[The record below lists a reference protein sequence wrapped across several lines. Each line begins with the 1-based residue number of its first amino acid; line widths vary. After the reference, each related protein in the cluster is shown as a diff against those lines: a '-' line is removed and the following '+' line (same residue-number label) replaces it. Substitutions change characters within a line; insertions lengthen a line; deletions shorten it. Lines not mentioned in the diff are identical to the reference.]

1 MADFYPSGMDGK
13 AIWHKTFAANLPGLA
28 AKYNITPAQLAAVA
42 ADNAWIQFW
51 VAQRSAAATF
61 ASQLAAYFNSLSGN
75 DPSLDPPV
83 TPAFT
88 LPVPPAEVPPG
99 IEFRSREIAR
109 HIKGHSSYAEP
120 DGTLLGIIGEFSG
133 TLSTSSSIKPK
144 IQTAAASSN
153 YGFTVS
159 VSMRGKSDAWQ
170 VWASLAGENKWQN
183 IATATGRSATVAYTP
198 LDQDNKVPYQLHI
211 RVQLRRS
218 NRDYGEVSSI
228 APVTVNP

>member
-1 MADFYPSGMDGK
+1 MADFYPSGMEGK
-13 AIWHKTFAANLPGLA
+13 AQWHKIFAAHLPGLA
-28 AKYNITPAQLAAVA
+28 AKYNITPAQLASVA
-42 ADNAWIQFW
+42 ADNAWMQFW
-51 VAQRSAAATF
+51 VAQRHLAATF
-61 ASQLAAYFNSLSGN
+61 ASQLAAYFNSVTGN
-75 DPSLDPPV
+75 DPSLDPPA
-83 TPAFT
+83 TPAFALT
-88 LPVPPAEVPPG
+88 GPPAEVPCG
-99 IEFRSREIAR
+99 IEFRSRELAR
-109 HIKGHSSYAEP
+109 QIKGHSSYSEA

-133 TLSTSSSIKPK
+133 ALSISSSLKPK
-144 IQTAAASSN
+144 IQAVAASSG
-153 YGFTVS
+153 YAFTVS

-170 VWASLAGENKWQN
+170 VWATVAGENKWQS